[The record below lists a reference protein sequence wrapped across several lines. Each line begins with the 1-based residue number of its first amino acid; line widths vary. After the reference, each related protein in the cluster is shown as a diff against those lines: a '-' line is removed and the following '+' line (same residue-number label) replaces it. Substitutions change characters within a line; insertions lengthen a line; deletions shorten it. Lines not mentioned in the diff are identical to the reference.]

1 MKSKFDVS
9 ENEKNRIRKLVN
21 EEKGLVTEAILE
33 SRKIEAKRCQEDG
46 VSLAYI
52 GGTVTHKK
60 MTIDGDTPEVGD
72 LFVNRESR
80 NGNLT
85 NDWSGNN
92 PAGSDGKTYKV
103 TKVFSLNDGCMF
115 CLTYNFPSAP
125 ECDPGA
131 PSPSWDCD
139 GQGNCTDPGTGN
151 GTYASSSSCQSNC
164 IAPPPD
170 SWDCDGQGNC
180 TDPGDGS
187 GQYSLLNPVWWQ
199 PGVPDCSS
207 NCQPPPPDPSWDCDG
222 QGNCSDPGTGN
233 GQYSSLND
241 CNNNC
246 VVPAYRC
253 RDCNAPCSQQL
264 IDAGECPYPTTAHCQ
279 AMCDDTNKWR
289 CYRDKFGNKK
299 CKKCKVY
306 QMTDGTMCFN
316 TKQECLDSECSELS
330 LDDKSFETKGSS
342 VQSDSPI
349 LSPSD
354 DSPIAFGDGGSEE
367 LSKSR
372 KINESDLR
380 RIIRKITKGY

>member
-1 MKSKFDVS
+1 MKNKLDVS
-9 ENEKNRIRKLVN
+9 ENEKSRIRELVN
-21 EEKGLVTEAILE
+21 EEKGLVTEAIWE

-46 VSLAYI
+46 LTLAYI

-60 MTIDGDTPEVGD
+60 MTIDGNTPEVGD
-72 LFVNRESR
+72 FFVNRESR

-125 ECDPGA
+125 KCD
-131 PSPSWDCD
+131 
-139 GQGNCTDPGTGN
+139 DP
-151 GTYASSSSCQSNC
+151 
-164 IAPPPD
+164 
-170 SWDCDGQGNC
+170 
-180 TDPGDGS
+180 
-187 GQYSLLNPVWWQ
+187 PV
-199 PGVPDCSS
+199 
-207 NCQPPPPDPSWDCDG
+207 DPSWECING
-222 QGNCSDPGTGN
+222 VCADPGTGN
-233 GQYSSLND
+233 GQYASQSD

-253 RDCNAPCSQQL
+253 RDCNTPCSQQL
-264 IDAGECPYPTTAHCQ
+264 IDAGACPYPTTAHCQ

-289 CYRDKFGNKK
+289 CYRDKFGKKK

-316 TKQECLDSECSELS
+316 SKQECLDSDCGGELS
-330 LDDKSFETKGSS
+330 FDDKSFETKGG
-342 VQSDSPI
+342 VQLDNPI

-354 DSPIAFGDGGSEE
+354 DSPISFGGGSEE

-380 RIIRKITKGY
+380 RIIGKITKG